1 MTSNDINNPLVTNQI
16 HPHQQLCRVI
26 VHVKWAY
33 PKLFETLIPRL
44 GGMHMLMS
52 FVGCVGT
59 RMADTGLKE
68 VMESAF
74 GGMTKLL
81 SGKNFPQ
88 NVRALRLAVEE
99 LLHSISEQSESYDEM
114 LSILEE
120 RARVSRTAKLWVN
133 CLVQPVLIMMLFI
146 RAERE
151 AEWPLHLLVV
161 KLMMPYFFAAGHLN
175 YMRYGLYYLSS
186 MQRLPDDILVQF
198 MKGEHV
204 MRHQAGMWNG
214 MWSDIFIET
223 TFMCYGHGPGGLV
236 GITLNAAAMKR
247 WALSLHTCSQLV
259 KDLTDLKD
267 GGHKIQ
273 ITRHKEESAAQK
285 ASDDIDRQKIG
296 EKLSLCTN
304 PLDPDEHESGIVN
317 IITWKVCVHSVNVDC
332 AVDIGREQIEA
343 FHSSWPDGFHG
354 TISTK
359 VKTLTVSR
367 KKITVGPGS
376 MFDTSLIYTRVM
388 GIAASRELDLKQVF
402 QHELAPVPTSMFK
415 DNGDMR
421 ITKTKSTLKNK
432 LQVKQPV
439 RTVCKQPA
447 SLPEV
452 TIIDGCALLWV
463 ISWPSQG
470 VVQDYIDNS
479 IHY

>member
-1 MTSNDINNPLVTNQI
+1 MTSNDINNPLITNQI
-16 HPHQQLCRVI
+16 HPHQHLYLVT

-59 RMADTGLKE
+59 LMADTGLKE

-74 GGMTKLL
+74 GGVTKLL

-88 NVRALRLAVEE
+88 NVRALRLVVEE
-99 LLHSISEQSESYDEM
+99 LLRSISEQIESYDEM

-133 CLVQPVLIMMLFI
+133 WLVQPVLIMMLFI
-146 RAERE
+146 WAERE
-151 AEWPLHLLVV
+151 AEWPLHLLAV
-161 KLMMPYFFAAGHLN
+161 KLMRPYFFAAGHLN
-175 YMRYGLYYLSS
+175 YARYGLYYLSS
-186 MQRLPDDILVQF
+186 MERLPDDILVQF

-204 MRHQAGMWNG
+204 MRHQAGIWNG
-214 MWSDIFIET
+214 MWSDMFIET
-223 TFMCYGHGPGGLV
+223 TFMRYGHGPGGLV

-267 GGHKIQ
+267 GGHKTQ
-273 ITRHKEESAAQK
+273 ITRDKEESAARK

-304 PLDPDEHESGIVN
+304 PLDPNEHESGIVN
-317 IITWKVCVHSVNVDC
+317 IITGEGMCPLCECWLCSRHWKGTN
-332 AVDIGREQIEA
+332 GG
-343 FHSSWPDGFHG
+343 FYSSWPDGFHG

-359 VKTLTVSR
+359 VKTMTVSR

-376 MFDTSLIYTRVM
+376 TFDTALIYTRVM
-388 GIAASRELDLKQVF
+388 GIAPSRELDLKQVF
-402 QHELAPVPTSMFK
+402 QHELAPVPTS
-415 DNGDMR
+415 N
-421 ITKTKSTLKNK
+421 
-432 LQVKQPV
+432 V
-439 RTVCKQPA
+439 
-447 SLPEV
+447 
-452 TIIDGCALLWV
+452 
-463 ISWPSQG
+463 
-470 VVQDYIDNS
+470 
-479 IHY
+479 

>member
-1 MTSNDINNPLVTNQI
+1 MTSNDINNPLITNQI
-16 HPHQQLCRVI
+16 HPHQQLYRVI

-44 GGMHMLMS
+44 GGVHMLMS

-59 RMADTGLKE
+59 LMADTGLKE
-68 VMESAF
+68 VMESAL
-74 GGMTKLL
+74 GGVTKLL

-88 NVRALRLAVEE
+88 NVRALRLVVEE
-99 LLHSISEQSESYDEM
+99 LLCSISEQSESYDEM

-120 RARVSRTAKLWVN
+120 RARVSRTGKLWVN

-146 RAERE
+146 GAERE
-151 AEWPLHLLVV
+151 ADWSLHLLAV

-175 YMRYGLYYLSS
+175 YARYGLYYLSS
-186 MQRLPDDILVQF
+186 MEKLPDDILVQF
-198 MKGEHV
+198 MKEEHV
-204 MRHQAGMWNG
+204 MRHQAGIWNG
-214 MWSDIFIET
+214 MWSDMFIET

-247 WALSLHTCSQLV
+247 WSLSLHTYSQLV

-273 ITRHKEESAAQK
+273 ITRHKEESAARK

-317 IITWKVCVHSVNVDC
+317 IITGKVCVHSVNVDC
-332 AVDIGREQIEA
+332 AVDIGREQMKA

-359 VKTLTVSR
+359 VKTMTVSI

-376 MFDTSLIYTRVM
+376 TFNTALIYTRVM

-402 QHELAPVPTSMFK
+402 QHELAPVPTSIFK
-415 DNGDMR
+415 DNGDMS

-432 LQVKQPV
+432 LQVEQPI
-439 RTVCKQPA
+439 RTERYP
-447 SLPEV
+447 
-452 TIIDGCALLWV
+452 
-463 ISWPSQG
+463 
-470 VVQDYIDNS
+470 
-479 IHY
+479 